1 MWEVEKCASITYFGC
16 RCVLGHINMSPAALE
31 QCITDIFTN
40 QNIENIQRIRRHG
53 SYQKS
58 GTIPKCIT
66 ASSKDYKTGVPL
78 ALDQLI
84 AKGINGTAFCNGELF
99 FRGVGKALLSLITRQ
114 PDDKS
119 NSVQVATEALR
130 RASIL
135 GEPVRVHQRLTR
147 YSNKYFVR

>member
-1 MWEVEKCASITYFGC
+1 
-16 RCVLGHINMSPAALE
+16 MSPAALE

-53 SYQKS
+53 SYQKC
-58 GTIPKCIT
+58 GTVPKSIA
-66 ASSKDYKTGVPL
+66 ASSKDFRTGVPL

-84 AKGINGTAFCNGELF
+84 AKGVNGTAHCSGELF

-119 NSVQVATEALR
+119 NSVQVAAEALR

-135 GEPVRVHQRLTR
+135 GEPVRVHHRLAR
-147 YSNKYFVR
+147 YSSRHFVSCLVWRGSC